1 MRTDAASALP
11 LTHSDRP
18 AGGNSSQ
25 RSSRQARI
33 VMRSG
38 GDAGTAVH
46 TSVPFGIA
54 ATMATVSIHCGE
66 DIGRQRVE
74 PPTPTR
80 KRLRGKQPGAKPEQV
95 VGSKRANSVRA
106 STAPPGDLRA
116 AWLVSWRSPLRD
128 EGITGARGRDRRL
141 THLAADSAT
150 GVALDL
156 MPDRTSQPL
165 ASLWHCPRHRLLPA
179 TRHRQNGRTCSSLP
193 SSIGKPDDAMR
204 PVVEAQTLSNSIGQD
219 GIEQPNTA
227 AGDTTPTTNDRQTAW
242 LGFLPGGRIARGD
255 IVHEAIDIVARDR
268 GHRPPTDQGDAPCA
282 SGNLAFQGGRNFP
295 PDNTKRRIGGV
306 EVYQPFFDIP
316 AQTLE
321 VSEKRV
327 VQL

>member
-1 MRTDAASALP
+1 
-11 LTHSDRP
+11 
-18 AGGNSSQ
+18 
-25 RSSRQARI
+25 
-33 VMRSG
+33 MRSG

-255 IVHEAIDIVARDR
+255 IVHEAIDIVALD
-268 GHRPPTDQGDAPCA
+268 
-282 SGNLAFQGGRNFP
+282 
-295 PDNTKRRIGGV
+295 
-306 EVYQPFFDIP
+306 
-316 AQTLE
+316 
-321 VSEKRV
+321 
-327 VQL
+327 